1 MESYIIP
8 THLHTGQWFFTA
20 GREEESEKSGHLGS
34 GHRHV
39 LIIGCWHDSKVNE
52 SFFKV
57 NSISCLTTKLLRSR
71 QPIHSLFF
79 FFYSWTFRKWNW
91 GWLKQIGKSQSGIS
105 QDCQG
110 DVTWRLSFH
119 VHKLSRQLHMEPG
132 FSVIYLLDSGWP
144 RGTVGKQ
151 LSSSIIREGKGKH
164 KHTQVDIQNKVE
176 I

>member
-8 THLHTGQWFFTA
+8 THLHIWQWFSTTV
-20 GREEESEKSGHLGS
+20 REKESEKSVQS
-34 GHRHV
+34 
-39 LIIGCWHDSKVNE
+39 IIVFWSLATGTHGCWHHSNISE

-57 NSISCLTTKLLRSR
+57 NSISCFTTKLLRS
-71 QPIHSLFF
+71 SLFIHC
-79 FFYSWTFRKWNW
+79 FFYSWTFRKWSW
-91 GWLKQIGKSQSGIS
+91 GWLKQRGKSKGFIS
-105 QDCQG
+105 QECQR

-119 VHKLSRQLHMEPG
+119 VYKLSRQLHMEPG

-164 KHTQVDIQNKVE
+164 KHIQVDIHNKVK